1 VGERYVS
8 AIAIEDLAPGGM
20 KVVQVEGR
28 EIVVG
33 NDGGRFYAV
42 ERRCGHMNAPLEM
55 GTLVGTVLTC
65 PMHCAQFDIATG
77 EALAGP
83 VPTTQATSPLL
94 QDWASA
100 RKRRH
105 ADGAHPNAGYP
116 HLCNEGGFGEGLDC
130 PVGPACTTSEWR

>member
-55 GTLVGTVLTC
+55 GTLVGTVVTC
-65 PMHCAQFDIATG
+65 PMHCAQFDVATG

-83 VPTTQATSPLL
+83 VPEDSGNETAPPKIGRLLANVGMLMEHIQTQAIRTYATKVDSGMVWIAL
-94 QDWASA
+94 
-100 RKRRH
+100 
-105 ADGAHPNAGYP
+105 
-116 HLCNEGGFGEGLDC
+116 
-130 PVGPACTTSEWR
+130 

>member
-1 VGERYVS
+1 MGERYVS

-83 VPTTQATSPLL
+83 VPHDPGNEPAPPKIGRLLANVGMLMEHIPTQAIRT
-94 QDWASA
+94 
-100 RKRRH
+100 
-105 ADGAHPNAGYP
+105 YP
-116 HLCNEGGFGEGLDC
+116 TKVDSGKVWIAL
-130 PVGPACTTSEWR
+130 